1 MSTSYAE
8 AMTQLRDYD
17 ELERKYE
24 HCLRLIDA
32 YERERSEAKQIIKK
46 LNEMLGGANSGKD

>member
-8 AMTQLRDYD
+8 AMAQLRDYD

-32 YERERSEAKQIIKK
+32 YEREIAEVREELKRIVERLDHGYGNI
-46 LNEMLGGANSGKD
+46 

>member
-8 AMTQLRDYD
+8 AMTQIRDYD

-24 HCLRLIDA
+24 HCLRVIDA
-32 YERERSEAKQIIKK
+32 YEMDIAEVREELKRIAERLDHGYRNI
-46 LNEMLGGANSGKD
+46 

>member
-32 YERERSEAKQIIKK
+32 YEREITEIREELKRIMERLDHGYGNI
-46 LNEMLGGANSGKD
+46 

>member
-8 AMTQLRDYD
+8 AMEQLRDYD

-24 HCLRLIDA
+24 HCLRLIDV
-32 YERERSEAKQIIKK
+32 YERERIELRKELKAIAER
-46 LNEMLGGANSGKD
+46 LDHEYGNV

>member
-32 YERERSEAKQIIKK
+32 YEMENTEIREELKRIMERLDHGYGNI
-46 LNEMLGGANSGKD
+46 

>member
-32 YERERSEAKQIIKK
+32 YEREITEIREELKRIMERLDYGYGNI
-46 LNEMLGGANSGKD
+46 

>member
-8 AMTQLRDYD
+8 AMAQLRDYD

-32 YERERSEAKQIIKK
+32 YERENAEIREELKRIMERLDHGYGNI
-46 LNEMLGGANSGKD
+46 